1 MIWVL
6 VGDNFLPN
14 AVETIG
20 KYTIYIYHSSCHSV
34 SVMVIRLFFE
44 KNSINTSN
52 NTVDGK
58 KKISE
63 HSTVENTNL

>member
-1 MIWVL
+1 MIWLL

-20 KYTIYIYHSSCHSV
+20 KYAIYRSSYHSV

-52 NTVDGK
+52 NTVYGK